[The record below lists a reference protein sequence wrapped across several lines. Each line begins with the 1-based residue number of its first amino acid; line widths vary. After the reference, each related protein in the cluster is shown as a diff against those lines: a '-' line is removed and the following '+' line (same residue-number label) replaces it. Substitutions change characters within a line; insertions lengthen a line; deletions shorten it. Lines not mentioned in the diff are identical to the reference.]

1 MEQVLMH
8 PSLVH
13 LINNEANNAGSE
25 RMIEFF
31 DLLAGK
37 IDNFYLDGELS
48 PVIEVDLDTTE
59 VKRGVNAYGVECL
72 AFYDA
77 DVDSIV
83 VFDRTGRASFI
94 EDEQLSYEE
103 LYEKLRDV
111 YPLELPEF
119 DPVAR
124 EDEEEEELEAE
135 GDAEEVLE
143 EQEAERLA
151 NEDQ

>member
-1 MEQVLMH
+1 V
-8 PSLVH
+8 
-13 LINNEANNAGSE
+13 
-25 RMIEFF
+25 
-31 DLLAGK
+31 
-37 IDNFYLDGELS
+37 
-48 PVIEVDLDTTE
+48 
-59 VKRGVNAYGVECL
+59 
-72 AFYDA
+72 
-77 DVDSIV
+77 
-83 VFDRTGRASFI
+83 SFI

-103 LYEKLRDV
+103 LYEKLRDA

-124 EDEEEEELEAE
+124 EDEEEEELEGE